1 MNAHEDFSNLGSLT
15 PEERMMQLGCVNPKS
30 ERVTP
35 SRFPIL
41 LRFLIGVLLIDCL
54 LLASPTL
61 DATSVV
67 ALFDRAQNR
76 LVIATDCLVNRTSGY
91 TKRCKIIYVSGC
103 FVAIAGL
110 SEEPVTG
117 FQLREIVRTACR
129 SNASLRDKAETFLR
143 ISREPYRRAVMNLQE
158 TQRERPSPALGNDRM
173 EAVFAGLQDGHI
185 ALFVRGLAADASGNL
200 SVERYESSA
209 PSYKRVGFFLGLNK
223 HIRSYISAHPD
234 WQQQDFAELATQ
246 FVQLEIDAHPKLAGP
261 PISEFELDKDGNGRW
276 LARGACD
283 AD

>member
-1 MNAHEDFSNLGSLT
+1 
-15 PEERMMQLGCVNPKS
+15 MQSGCVNPRY

-35 SRFPIL
+35 SQFRIL

-61 DATSVV
+61 EATSVV

-91 TKRCKIIYVSGC
+91 TKRCKIINIPGC

-117 FQLREIVRTACR
+117 FQLREIVRNACR
-129 SNASLRDKAETFLR
+129 SNGSLRDKAEAFLR
-143 ISREPYRRAVMNLQE
+143 ISREPYQRAVMSLRG

-185 ALFVRGLAADASGNL
+185 ALFVRGLAADPSGNL

-209 PSYKRVGFFLGLNK
+209 PSHRRVGFFLGLNK

-234 WQQQDFAELATQ
+234 WEQQDFAELATQ